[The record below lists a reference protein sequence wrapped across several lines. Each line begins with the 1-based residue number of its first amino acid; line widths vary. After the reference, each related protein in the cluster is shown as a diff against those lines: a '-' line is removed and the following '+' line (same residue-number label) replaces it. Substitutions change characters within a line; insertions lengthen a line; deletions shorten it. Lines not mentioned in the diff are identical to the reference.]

1 MNILL
6 GVTGSI
12 SAYKAADI
20 ANRLTKEG
28 HDVNVILT
36 DGGSKFIT
44 ALTLQTLT
52 KNKVN
57 DDPFEEDDPKAVK
70 HIDLAQ
76 NADML
81 LIAPASANIIGKV
94 ASGIADDLLSAAIMA
109 TKRETPIY
117 FAPAMNTYMYE
128 NPIVQDN
135 IARLQSLGYNFI
147 EPKEDHLACG
157 TTGKG
162 ALADVDTIVDTV
174 KLVGGVA
181 GL

>member
-1 MNILL
+1 MKILL

-36 DGGSKFIT
+36 DGGSRFIT

-52 KNKVN
+52 GNRVHE
-57 DDPFEEDDPKAVK
+57 DAFSEEDPSRVK
-70 HIDLAQ
+70 HIELAQ
-76 NADML
+76 SADIIL
-81 LIAPASANIIGKV
+81 VAPASANIIGKI
-94 ASGIADDLLSAAIMA
+94 AAGIGDDLLSAALIA
-109 TKRETPIY
+109 ARQDTPVYI
-117 FAPAMNTYMYE
+117 APAMNTHMYE

-162 ALADVDTIVDTV
+162 ALADVDTIVDTI
-174 KLVGGVA
+174 KLAGGVA